1 MVQNWLNPYNYIF
14 AGSFIVMGL
23 LIPLRG
29 LPEAVAIMFRLTLIF
44 LGAYLLVGTFR
55 RAKGRP

>member
-1 MVQNWLNPYNYIF
+1 
-14 AGSFIVMGL
+14 MGL

-55 RAKGRP
+55 RGKGRP